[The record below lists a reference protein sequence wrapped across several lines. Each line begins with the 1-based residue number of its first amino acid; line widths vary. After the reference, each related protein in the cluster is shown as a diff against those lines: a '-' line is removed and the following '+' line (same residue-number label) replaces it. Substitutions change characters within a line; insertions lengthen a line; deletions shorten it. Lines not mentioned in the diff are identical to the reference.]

1 MPVPRPIRYYLLRF
15 LRLRGSPR
23 SIALGAGIGAAI
35 GIAPTLPLNNVLTLF
50 FTLLLRANPVA
61 GLIAATVYS
70 NPLTFFPQY
79 YFSWKIGDFLLPNR
93 LSWERIQAAIAHLR
107 ENGMFENLHILQQ
120 LGWDAILVM
129 LSGGLV
135 LAVPG
140 GVFSYV
146 VAHRLTLKFHEKRRS
161 KHLLNARRR

>member
-1 MPVPRPIRYYLLRF
+1 MPLPRAIRYRLHRF
-15 LRLRGSPR
+15 KRLQGSIH
-23 SIALGAGIGAAI
+23 SLSLGAAI
-35 GIAPTLPLNNVLTLF
+35 GIAPTLPLNNVLTLC

-146 VAHRLTLKFHEKRRS
+146 VVHRLTLKFHEKRRS

>member
-23 SIALGAGIGAAI
+23 SIALGAAIGATI

-70 NPLTFFPQY
+70 NPLTFFFQY
-79 YFSWKIGDFLLPNR
+79 YISWKIGDFLLPHR
-93 LSWERIQAAIAHLR
+93 LSWERIQAAITHLR
-107 ENGMFENLHILQQ
+107 ENGMLENLHIIQQ

-140 GVFSYV
+140 GIFTYV
-146 VAHRLTLKFHEKRRS
+146 AVYRLTEKFQEKRRS
-161 KHLLNARRR
+161 KHLLNERRR